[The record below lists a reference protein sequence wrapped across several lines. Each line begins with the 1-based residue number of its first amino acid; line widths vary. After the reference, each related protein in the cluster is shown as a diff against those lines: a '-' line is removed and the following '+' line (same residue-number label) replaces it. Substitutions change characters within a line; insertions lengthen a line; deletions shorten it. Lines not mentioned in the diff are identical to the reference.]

1 MATLRSFL
9 TGIID
14 YAGLF
19 PPAELDMRAAVK
31 NYAEYRAG
39 GDRELLGRFVVPA
52 SRLAEFGD
60 ASRGVLDRGDGS
72 VPWCL
77 SVIVDGDIAE
87 ARKTMLAF
95 TSTHLSVSEHGHALC
110 DAVEVVARNEQNV
123 VEASSAFP
131 QPIHRFFEVSP
142 NEEARSL
149 LRAVAAR
156 RSSAKI
162 RTGGVKQ
169 DAFPRSD
176 AVVRF
181 ISACKDLAIPF
192 KATAGLHHALCGTYP
207 LTYDSKSARGRMY
220 GFINMFLASAFIRA
234 GVTESEAGEILEET
248 SADAFRMHGARLT
261 WRSHELSRDDL
272 RTTRDKLFLSFGSCS
287 FTEPVDE
294 ARALGFIR

>member
-9 TGIID
+9 TGIVD

-19 PPAELDMRAAVK
+19 PPANLDMQAAVK

-60 ASRGVLDRGDGS
+60 ASRALLDRGEGS

-87 ARKTMLAF
+87 ARKTILGF
-95 TSTHLSVSEHGHALC
+95 TATHITRSESGHALC
-110 DAVEVVARNEQNV
+110 DAVEVRSRNEEDV
-123 VEASSAFP
+123 GEASAAFP

-142 NEEARSL
+142 NEEMRSL

-156 RSSAKI
+156 RGSAKI
-162 RTGGVKQ
+162 RTGGVKK
-169 DAFPRSD
+169 DAFPRSEE
-176 AVVRF
+176 VLRF
-181 ISACKDLAIPF
+181 IRACNDLAIPF

-207 LTYDSKSARGRMY
+207 LTYDTGSARGKMY
-220 GFINMFLASAFIRA
+220 GFINILLASAFIRS
-234 GVTESEAGEILEET
+234 GVTEPEAVELLEES
-248 SADAFRMHGARLT
+248 SADAFSVHEGGLT